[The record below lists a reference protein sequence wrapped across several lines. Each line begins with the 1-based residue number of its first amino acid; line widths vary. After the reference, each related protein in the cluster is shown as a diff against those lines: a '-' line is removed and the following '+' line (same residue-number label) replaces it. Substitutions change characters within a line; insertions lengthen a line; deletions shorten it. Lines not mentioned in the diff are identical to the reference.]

1 MSGQT
6 LLLVDP
12 LSSAEYLSETYR
24 ALGVHTVA
32 LYTLDLAS
40 LDPYI
45 HHGSDLFDEQII
57 SGSRDPAAN
66 LAMLAGRDIDYVVGC
81 NENSVAIADHIAN
94 AITPDT
100 CNDPCTSALRMQKV
114 LMHEKLAADGLPHI
128 RQRLIDPADVDLD
141 DSDLA
146 ALRWP
151 RFIKPSYGLG
161 SVGTTKL
168 NDRAE
173 LEAFLSTVD
182 TVSLLDDIRAA
193 VPDGY
198 ELRFLLSEYIDGHEY
213 FVDSFS
219 YLGQHY
225 ISSVQSYH
233 KIPIDGTAVYRYA
246 ELVCDQSLCDVLIE
260 YARSVL
266 TSLGVRNGFAHTEV
280 FLTADDQPVLIE
292 LNPRTSG
299 ASGFG
304 NRLATAEHL
313 RCQPAMLKAVLF
325 DEFRN
330 TDYVV
335 PDRPRT
341 RFLMLSNFSE
351 NPLPELEPFLRQYS
365 SVTRVQQMRPNGY
378 RHEAPPRSV
387 LDLVALVLCQS
398 EDPDQMVRESEEILQ
413 RDLQGW

>member
-1 MSGQT
+1 MSERT

-12 LSSAEYLSETYR
+12 LSSADYLSETYR
-24 ALGVHTVA
+24 ALGVRTLA
-32 LYTLDLAS
+32 LYTLDLDS

-81 NENSVAIADHIAN
+81 NENSVAIADHIAS
-94 AITPDT
+94 AIMPDMS
-100 CNDPCTSALRMQKV
+100 NDPSTSALRMQKI

-128 RQRLIDPADVDLD
+128 RQRLIDPSNVDLD

-146 ALRWP
+146 GLRWP

-173 LEAFLSTVD
+173 LKAFLSTVD
-182 TVSLLDDIRAA
+182 TTSLLDDIRAA
-193 VPDGY
+193 VPDDY
-198 ELRFLLSEYIDGHEY
+198 DLRFVLSEYIDGHEY

-219 YLGQHY
+219 HLGQHY
-225 ISSVQSYH
+225 ISSVQRYH
-233 KIPIDGTAVYRYA
+233 KIPIDGTSITRYA
-246 ELVCDQSLCDVLIE
+246 ELECDQSVCEVLVD
-260 YARSVL
+260 YTRSVL
-266 TSLGVRNGFAHTEV
+266 TSLGVHNGFGHTEV
-280 FLTADDQPVLIE
+280 FLTADGEPVLIE

-313 RCQPAMLKAVLF
+313 RCQPEMLKAVLF

-335 PDRPRT
+335 PDRPRARLLT
-341 RFLMLSNFSE
+341 LSHFSE
-351 NPLPELEPFLRQYS
+351 NPLPELEPLLRQYS
-365 SVTRVQQMRPNGY
+365 SVTRVQQMRPTGY
-378 RHEAPPRSV
+378 RHETPPRSV
-387 LDLVALVLCQS
+387 LDFVALVLCRS
-398 EDPDQMVRESEEILQ
+398 EDHDQLMRESEEILQ